1 MCEATTIF
9 AIGLALTAASGAYAA
24 DSQKKAGQYQADV
37 AAENAKLD
45 DFRAEQS
52 SRLGSIQEEQ
62 QRAKVRQMVGTQR
75 ATLAANGID
84 MSSGTAADMID
95 EAQTM
100 GEVDALT
107 IRFNAMNEAWGYRTN
122 ATNSRNEGAFARWSG
137 KRQATGTYL
146 STAASMASMGYSAYG
161 QGMFSKGGKVGGVQK
176 STFGVDSS
184 VSVPKYRTSGW
195 MGG

>member
-62 QRAKVRQMVGTQR
+62 HRAKVRQMVGTQR

-84 MSSGTAADMID
+84 MGSGTAADMIE

-122 ATNSRNEGAFARWSG
+122 ATNSRNEGAFAKWSG

-161 QGMFSKGGKVGGVQK
+161 QGMFSRGGTGTTSATGGYGNTKGAAAPKSFGKGG
-176 STFGVDSS
+176 
-184 VSVPKYRTSGW
+184 
-195 MGG
+195 